1 MQELPSS
8 GATSFMAFGVL
19 DELMSLL
26 ITKGVITETEVRD
39 ILVRLDNKWAED
51 DRAVVRE
58 SIELIRARL
67 LSK

>member
-1 MQELPSS
+1 MQEFPSS
-8 GATSFMAFGVL
+8 GATSFMALGVL

>member
-1 MQELPSS
+1 
-8 GATSFMAFGVL
+8 MAFGVL